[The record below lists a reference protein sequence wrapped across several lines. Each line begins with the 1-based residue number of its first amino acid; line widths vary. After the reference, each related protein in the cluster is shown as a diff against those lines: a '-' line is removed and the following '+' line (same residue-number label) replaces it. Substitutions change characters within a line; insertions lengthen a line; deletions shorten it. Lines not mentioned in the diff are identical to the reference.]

1 MSSRRLGSLLAV
13 VALAG
18 LTGFGGGGGDYSPD
32 IRAKV
37 NRRGRKR
44 KYAHKPKNR
53 KKPTTK
59 KQLALKSRKI
69 NRGVW

>member
-1 MSSRRLGSLLAV
+1 MSSRRLGALVAV
-13 VALAG
+13 AALAG
-18 LTGFGGGGGDYSPD
+18 LTGFGGGVDYSPE

-44 KYAHKPKNR
+44 KCAHKPKNR